1 MVLTGPKRR
10 LRLNLPL
17 SPILRD
23 VDIIG
28 QNGWTMA
35 SDEVELRIP
44 VDRMYTLDH
53 LWLQATDGRWMIG
66 LSDFLRAH
74 LGDILRLHLPHSTSD
89 DGEESGEPDDDDDEE
104 ESVQIVAEVDDDE
117 QQDETKVQWAV
128 ESGNDLLAVWS
139 SRDKMSIPIPFEA
152 EVLEFNAE
160 VLNNPELVN
169 EDPYGEGWV
178 VIVRSSEADVE
189 EMLLDADEYIEAL
202 EELVG

>member
-1 MVLTGPKRR
+1 MVLTGPKRD

-17 SPILRD
+17 SPIFRD
-23 VDIIG
+23 VDIIC
-28 QNGWTMA
+28 QNGWAMA

-44 VDRMYTLDH
+44 VDRMYTLEH
-53 LWLQATDGRWMIG
+53 LWMQATDGRWMIG
-66 LSDFLRAH
+66 ISDFLRAH

-89 DGEESGEPDDDDDEE
+89 DGEETGEHEDDDEE
-104 ESVQIVAEVDDDE
+104 PVEIVAEVDDDE
-117 QQDETKVQWAV
+117 KLDETKVQWAV
-128 ESGNDLLAVWS
+128 EAGNDLLAVWS

-178 VIVRSSEADVE
+178 VIVRSLEADVE
-189 EMLLDADEYIEAL
+189 DMLLDADDYIEAL
-202 EELVG
+202 EELLS

>member
-1 MVLTGPKRR
+1 MVLTGPKRD

-17 SPILRD
+17 SPIFRD
-23 VDIIG
+23 VDIIC
-28 QNGWTMA
+28 QNGWAMA

-44 VDRMYTLDH
+44 VDRMYTLEH
-53 LWLQATDGRWMIG
+53 LWMQATDGRWMIG
-66 LSDFLRAH
+66 ISDFLRAH

-89 DGEESGEPDDDDDEE
+89 DGEETGEHEDDDEE
-104 ESVQIVAEVDDDE
+104 EPVEIVAEVDDDE
-117 QQDETKVQWAV
+117 KLDETKVQWAV
-128 ESGNDLLAVWS
+128 EAGNDLLAVWS

-178 VIVRSSEADVE
+178 VIVRSLEADVE
-189 EMLLDADEYIEAL
+189 DMLLDADDYIEAL
-202 EELVG
+202 EELLG

>member
-1 MVLTGPKRR
+1 MVLTGPKRD

-17 SPILRD
+17 SPIFRD
-23 VDIIG
+23 VDIIC
-28 QNGWTMA
+28 QNGWAMA

-44 VDRMYTLDH
+44 VDRMYTLEH
-53 LWLQATDGRWMIG
+53 LWMQATDGRWMIG
-66 LSDFLRAH
+66 ISDFLRAH

-89 DGEESGEPDDDDDEE
+89 DGEETGEHEDDDEE
-104 ESVQIVAEVDDDE
+104 ESVEIVAEVDDDE
-117 QQDETKVQWAV
+117 KLDETKVQWAV
-128 ESGNDLLAVWS
+128 EAGNDLLAVWS

-178 VIVRSSEADVE
+178 VIVRSLEADVE
-189 EMLLDADEYIEAL
+189 DMLLDADDYIEAL
-202 EELVG
+202 EELLG